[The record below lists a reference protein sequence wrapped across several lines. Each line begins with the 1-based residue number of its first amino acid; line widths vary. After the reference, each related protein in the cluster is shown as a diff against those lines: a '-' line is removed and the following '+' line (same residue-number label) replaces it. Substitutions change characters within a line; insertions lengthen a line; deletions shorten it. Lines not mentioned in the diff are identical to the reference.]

1 MDRYPAFIEF
11 DNNAHGDDV
20 KMTNTEQRV
29 MKKKVCLIGDSRVGK
44 TSLIKR
50 FVNDEFDD
58 KYIAT
63 IGAKISKKDV
73 KVDLKVN
80 DTEYQV
86 AITLTIWDLIGHRDR
101 EYWSLLKRYYLNTD
115 GALFVCDLT
124 SKQTLENLKEWIA
137 SLFNTIGVVPFIIM
151 ANKSD
156 LSDKTQISEKDLIDF
171 SKLFNSDFY
180 CTSAKTGTNVNLS
193 FQRLGEIMSSNT
205 IRTENIVDPK
215 IVVDEIISDYCVLH
229 GGETRAM
236 PVISYQFKQ
245 AGVDINSPTKQG
257 LVKVIQRLSEV
268 TRTFKGENLAREM
281 RGKYL
286 RMIHKLP

>member
-1 MDRYPAFIEF
+1 MA
-11 DNNAHGDDV
+11 
-20 KMTNTEQRV
+20 NTENRI

-73 KVDLKVN
+73 AVLIKNNGLDINVS
-80 DTEYQV
+80 
-86 AITLTIWDLIGHRDR
+86 ITLTIWDLIGHRDR

-124 SKQTLENLKEWIA
+124 SKSSLDNLQDWIS

-156 LSDKTQISEKDLIDF
+156 LSDKAQISEQDLINF
-171 SKLFNSDFY
+171 SNQYNSDFY
-180 CTSAKTGTNVNLS
+180 YTSAKSGSNVNLS
-193 FQRLGEIMSSNT
+193 FNRLGEIMANYT
-205 IRTENIVDPK
+205 LRTEKLVNPRSI
-215 IVVDEIISDYCVLH
+215 VDEIITDYCILH
-229 GGETRAM
+229 GGEERAM
-236 PVISYQFKQ
+236 PVINYQFKQ
-245 AGVDINSPTKQG
+245 AGVNINSPTKQE
-257 LVKVIQRLSEV
+257 LIKVIQLLTEV
-268 TRTFKGENLAREM
+268 TKTFKGENVAKEM
-281 RGKYL
+281 KGKYL
-286 RMIHKLP
+286 RLVHKLP